1 MIVIISQEDRIQL
14 HWNLSKENITLGGAL
29 TLRAE
34 CELISKINGQKIF
47 QVFVTPGANSL
58 EKIDRLFLI
67 VFKSSQLKFELGL
80 KLVNIPIYPD
90 EFITES
96 INLETFSTQR
106 LTALHTSLHILPSLI
121 WRKEILEQVKNFLS
135 QLEKRRYI
143 LITLKNVT
151 GDFPDGKANLDS
163 WYSAMQILNDE
174 LDLNFLIIGED
185 NLGKEL
191 PAKDFM
197 IRMQDLKTDLQVQ
210 LAMISHGPIFIGTAS
225 GAATP
230 AILGEH
236 PYTIYKH
243 PKHHT
248 ESMNKELVDGK
259 FSFALNSQNF
269 KVFLP
274 SVEDIVEDALQH
286 WKDLNK

>member
-1 MIVIISQEDRIQL
+1 MIIGREERIQL

-34 CELISKINGQKIF
+34 CELISKISGQKIF
-47 QVFVTPGANSL
+47 HVFVTPGTNSL
-58 EKIDRLFLI
+58 EKITRLFLI
-67 VFKSSQLKFELGL
+67 VFNSSQLKFELGL
-80 KLVNIPIYPD
+80 ELDSVPIYPD

-96 INLETFSTQR
+96 INFETFSTQR
-106 LTALHTSLHILPSLI
+106 LTALHTSSHILPNLI
-121 WRKEILEQVKNFLS
+121 WRKEILEQAKTFLS
-135 QLEKRRYI
+135 QIKDKKYI
-143 LITLKNVT
+143 IITLKNVNS
-151 GDFPDGKANLDS
+151 DFPNAKANLDS

-185 NLGKEL
+185 NLGREL
-191 PAKDFM
+191 PVEDFM
-197 IRMQDLKTDLQVQ
+197 IRAEDLKIDLEVQ

-225 GAATP
+225 GTATP

-259 FSFALNSQNF
+259 FSFALDSQNF
-269 KVFLP
+269 KILLP
-274 SVEDIVEDALQH
+274 SVEDIVKDTLQH